1 MQERRFFSSQKRS
14 DSARFGPV
22 SAGDLLKLVG
32 IVLIVVGFGLRLN
45 TLLVVFVAGMVTG
58 LVSGISWNELM
69 ALVGKLFVDNRFMTL
84 PVVLLVPVI
93 GILEYYG
100 LQEHAASMIREA
112 AAATAGRI
120 FLLYQV
126 VREATSTVA
135 LHIGGHA
142 SMIRPLIVPMA
153 EGAARLRIGRPLPKA
168 LREKLRGHAAAAE
181 NWGNFFAD
189 DIIVAVGPV
198 LLMKGVL
205 DAAGHPVSVWE
216 LGLSGI
222 PTGLAAIGIG
232 WWRYR
237 ALDREIERVGEEGDE
252 DADS

>member
-1 MQERRFFSSQKRS
+1 MITFT
-14 DSARFGPV
+14 GVP
-22 SAGDLLKLVG
+22 AGELIKLIG
-32 IVLIVVGFGLRLN
+32 IVLIVVGFGLRMN
-45 TLLVVFVAGMVTG
+45 TLLVVFVAGIVTG
-58 LVSGISWNELM
+58 LVSGLSWSELM
-69 ALVGKLFVDNRFMTL
+69 SLVGELFVNNRFMTL
-84 PVVLLVPVI
+84 PIVLLVPVI
-93 GILEYYG
+93 GILEHYG
-100 LQEHAASMIREA
+100 LQEHAAAMIRKA
-112 AAATAGRI
+112 SSATAGRI
-120 FLLYQV
+120 LLLYQV

-142 SMIRPLIVPMA
+142 PMVRPLIVPMA
-153 EGAARLRIGRPLPKA
+153 EGAAMSRTGKPLSKK

-205 DAAGHPVSVWE
+205 DAAGHPVAVWE
-216 LGLSGI
+216 IGVSGI
-222 PTGLAAIGIG
+222 PTALAAVGIG

-237 ALDREIERVGEEGDE
+237 KLDKEIERAAELNGED

>member
-1 MQERRFFSSQKRS
+1 M
-14 DSARFGPV
+14 
-22 SAGDLLKLVG
+22 SAGELIKLVG

-45 TLLVVFVAGMVTG
+45 TLLVVFGAGIVTG

-69 ALVGKLFVDNRFMTL
+69 ALIGQLFVNNRFMIL
-84 PVVLLVPVI
+84 PIALLVPVV
-93 GILEYYG
+93 GILEYHG
-100 LQEHAASMIREA
+100 LQEHAASLIRRA
-112 AAATAGRI
+112 ASATAGRI
-120 FLLYQV
+120 LLLYQV

-153 EGAARLRIGRPLPKA
+153 EGAVRTRLGRAMPNA
-168 LREKLRGHAAAAE
+168 LRQKLRAHAAAAE

-189 DIIVAVGPV
+189 DILVAVGPV

-205 DAAGHPVSVWE
+205 DAAGYSVSVWE

-222 PTGLAAIGIG
+222 PTALAAVGIG
-232 WWRYR
+232 WWRFR
-237 ALDREIERVGEEGDE
+237 ALEREIERVGQQEESD

>member
-1 MQERRFFSSQKRS
+1 MFS
-14 DSARFGPV
+14 GE
-22 SAGDLLKLVG
+22 LIKLVG
-32 IVLIVVGFGLRLN
+32 IVLIVIGFGLRLN
-45 TLLVVFVAGMVTG
+45 TLLVVFGAGIVTG
-58 LVSGISWNELM
+58 LVSGFSWNELM
-69 ALVGKLFVDNRFMTL
+69 ALIGKLFVDNRFMTL

-100 LQEHAASMIREA
+100 LQEHAAALIRKA
-112 AAATAGRI
+112 ASATAGRI
-120 FLLYQV
+120 LLLYQV

-153 EGAARLRIGRPLPKA
+153 EGAARLRLGRPLPKA
-168 LREKLRGHAAAAE
+168 LRERLRGHAAAAE

-205 DAAGHPVSVWE
+205 DAAGHPVSVWA

-222 PTGLAAIGIG
+222 PTALAAVGIG

-237 ALDREIERVGEEGDE
+237 ALDKEIERIGEQKKSS
-252 DADS
+252 DADC

>member
-1 MQERRFFSSQKRS
+1 MS
-14 DSARFGPV
+14 V
-22 SAGDLLKLVG
+22 SAGDLSKLVG
-32 IVLIVVGFGLRLN
+32 ILVIIAGFGLRLN
-45 TLLVVFVAGMVTG
+45 TLLVVFGAGMLTG
-58 LVSGISWNELM
+58 LTAGIPWNELM
-69 ALVGKLFVDNRFMTL
+69 ALIGELFVDNRFMTL
-84 PVVLLVPVI
+84 PVILLIPVI
-93 GILEYYG
+93 GILEFNG
-100 LQEHAASMIREA
+100 LQEHAAALIRRA
-112 AAATAGRI
+112 ASATAGRVL
-120 FLLYQV
+120 LLYQL

-153 EGAARLRIGRPLPKA
+153 EGAARLRLGRTLPKA

-205 DAAGHPVSVWE
+205 DAAGHPVPVWA

-222 PTGLAAIGIG
+222 PTAIAAAVLG

-237 ALDREIERVGEEGDE
+237 VLDREIEAAAGEAERLIAGE
-252 DADS
+252 AAADADS